1 MEKGMQFQPQSSSVR
16 EGYLL
21 EVPQADIEPNPSQP
35 RRRFPR
41 QQIEALAASLQGQ
54 GVLQPLLVRPH
65 PERPGSYQLVAGE
78 RRLRAIRQLGWP
90 RVPVLVREISDQ
102 HLLEA
107 ALVENLQREQL
118 TPIEEAGAYR
128 DLLNRHGYTQETLAG
143 RIGKDRS
150 TIANMIRLL
159 SLPPAL
165 QEDLEEGR
173 LSTGHARALLAV
185 QEPDRQVALRNRVLE
200 KGLSVRETEQ
210 AVRNAKAP
218 LVSGKSSGSGGG
230 NGAAPPALPGRE
242 DIQYEAARDALEQSL
257 GSRVEIRR
265 EGPPGRKSRGRIEID
280 FYSMED
286 FNRLFERMTRGR

>member
-1 MEKGMQFQPQSSSVR
+1 MQFQPQSSAVR
-16 EGYLL
+16 EGHLL
-21 EVPQADIEPNPSQP
+21 EVAQADIEPNPSQP
-35 RRRFPR
+35 RRRFSQ
-41 QQIEALAASLQGQ
+41 QQIEALAASLRGQ

-65 PERPGSYQLVAGE
+65 PRRPGRYQLVAGE
-78 RRLRAIRQLGWP
+78 RRLRAVRHLGWGQ
-90 RVPVLVREISDQ
+90 VPVLLREISDE

-107 ALVENLQREQL
+107 ALVENLQREPL
-118 TPIEEAGAYR
+118 TPIEEAAAYR

-173 LSTGHARALLAV
+173 LSTGHARALLSV
-185 QEPDRQVALRNRVLE
+185 SEPDRQVALRNRVLE
-200 KGLSVRETEQ
+200 KGLSVRETER
-210 AVRNAKAP
+210 AIRIARAP
-218 LVSGKSSGSGGG
+218 TTPSLPGKGNCASS
-230 NGAAPPALPGRE
+230 PALPGRE
-242 DIQYEAARDALEQSL
+242 DIQFEATRDVLEKSL

-265 EGPPGRKSRGRIEID
+265 EGPPGKNSQGRIEIE

-286 FNRLFERMTRGR
+286 FNRLLDLLTR